1 MSTWT
6 QAIDAYCERVDPSFW
21 AEPLNAVSNGA
32 FLLAAAWSWSVAQRE
47 GRTDD
52 WAVRALCLML
62 TAIGIGSFLFHTFA
76 NRWSVMADVI
86 PIMLFIL
93 LYLYLTVIRY
103 LELPVW
109 AGAVAAA
116 AFVPVS
122 GALEAWLTPAVG
134 RLNGSIGYVPTLLV
148 MAGFAVLLGL
158 RDHPAWRGVAAAAVV
173 LVASRTMRTLDDQT
187 GAVCA
192 AMPSGTHWGWHV
204 LNGTLLGLLIVTFIR
219 HGERPETEAEIG
231 AETGA

>member
-1 MSTWT
+1 MTSRLIRA
-6 QAIDAYCERVDPSFW
+6 AINRS
-21 AEPLNAVSNGA
+21 
-32 FLLAAAWSWSVAQRE
+32 
-47 GRTDD
+47 RT
-52 WAVRALCLML
+52 
-62 TAIGIGSFLFHTFA
+62 
-76 NRWSVMADVI
+76 
-86 PIMLFIL
+86 
-93 LYLYLTVIRY
+93 
-103 LELPVW
+103 
-109 AGAVAAA
+109 
-116 AFVPVS
+116 
-122 GALEAWLTPAVG
+122 
-134 RLNGSIGYVPTLLV
+134 TLLV

-173 LVASRTMRTLDDQT
+173 LVASLTMRTLDDQT